1 MDDSPKTPR
10 QKMWEQLKKSP
21 NVLKDY
27 YYVFRNRW
35 IGRNRNMLMELTGL
49 TERQIKD
56 TLQAFRSKDSFELST
71 PQHTPEQ
78 KRILTEAFEDF
89 CYLNSERITELA
101 KKTGL
106 LPQQV
111 ATWFSRERR
120 TRDGTIGQ
128 KRKKPDASCDEED
141 VSEDTK
147 PKKLYF
153 SIENILSD
161 DFPQKKE

>member
-1 MDDSPKTPR
+1 
-10 QKMWEQLKKSP
+10 MWEQLKKST

-56 TLQAFRSKDSFELST
+56 TLQAFRSKDSFKLST
-71 PQHTPEQ
+71 PQYTPEQ
-78 KRILTEAFEDF
+78 KRILNEAFEGF
-89 CYLNSERITELA
+89 RYLNSERITELA

-120 TRDGTIGQ
+120 TRDGIIVQ
-128 KRKKPDASCDEED
+128 KRKMSDASGDEED
-141 VSEDTK
+141 ATEALE

-153 SIENILSD
+153 SIENILSN